1 MQLLK
6 LAVRNLFRNARRTLI
21 TMSAIGSGLA
31 LVLMMVGLQAG
42 QYSDMLRI
50 GISTL
55 AGHVVV
61 QADGWQ
67 DEREPE
73 QMLVGAG
80 GIATSLSEAFPDA
93 TVTPRLF
100 LGGLV
105 TSPYNSAGVAL
116 RGGVPSAEAAVDTLD
131 DKVVEGEWL
140 ADDDDR
146 GIVMGAKLADTL
158 QVVVGDKVVYMG
170 QGPGQDEMVSRMFRV
185 RGLYKT
191 GGVELDGMAVLVTI
205 AAAQELIEQPDTAHQ
220 IALHIADPAHSPAA
234 YTKALGVVG
243 AEGREVLE
251 WPDALPELVHFIN
264 IDRVSGDFIMAVM
277 GLIVAM
283 GVLNTV
289 LMSVLERTKEFGV
302 LMSIGMRPGR
312 LAGLVLLEAT
322 ALGVL
327 GSLVG
332 LVFGGAF
339 VAYLVSY
346 GIDYSAYMGESVEM
360 EGIVI
365 STHMMGAWDA
375 DRMGLYVLGT
385 IVVTML
391 AGVYPAYYLSRLEPV
406 EALRAP

>member
-31 LVLMMVGLQAG
+31 LVLAMVGLQAG
-42 QYSDMLRI
+42 QYADMLRI

-67 DEREPE
+67 EEREPE
-73 QMLVGAG
+73 QTLTGADA
-80 GIATSLSEAFPDA
+80 IVASLSEAFPDG
-93 TVTPRLF
+93 TVTPRLY

-105 TSPYNSAGVAL
+105 TSPYNSARVAL
-116 RGGVPSAEAAVDTLD
+116 RGGVPSAEAAIDTLD
-131 DKVVEGEWL
+131 DKLVEGEWL

-146 GIVMGAKLADTL
+146 GIIMGAKLAEIL
-158 QVVVGDKVVYMG
+158 QVEVGDKVVYMG
-170 QGPGQDEMVSRMFRV
+170 QGPGQDEMVSRLFRV

-205 AAAQELIEQPDTAHQ
+205 AAARELIEQPDTAHQ
-220 IALHIADPAHSPAA
+220 VALHIADPEHSPAA
-234 YTKALGVVG
+234 HAKALAAVG
-243 AEGREVLE
+243 TDGLDVLE
-251 WPDALPELVHFIN
+251 WPDALPDMVHFIK
-264 IDRVSGDFIMAVM
+264 IDQVSGDVLMAVM

-302 LMSIGMRPGR
+302 LMSIGMRPRR

-322 ALGVL
+322 ALGIF

-332 LVFGGAF
+332 MVLGGGL
-339 VAYLVSY
+339 VAYLVRY
-346 GIDYSAYMGESVEM
+346 GIDYSDYMGESLEF

-365 STHMMGAWDA
+365 STHMMGAWDL
-375 DRMGLYVLGT
+375 DRMGMYVLAT

-391 AGVYPAYYLSRLEPV
+391 AGVYPAYHLSRLEPV